1 MIHERELEF
10 RRSRFAQIRSAMRSS
25 GGPSA
30 GDGRGSGGPSSGDGR
45 SSSCAN
51 LSDQLLDHLR
61 TFLIDNDLDALRS
74 SLNQV
79 SAAPEFAG
87 CFPGYNFGVGMFL
100 NQLIDAAPDSDE
112 LTRLLDATLRM
123 PNDDG
128 EGEQRLGALVDY
140 VERIRQGGQPA
151 SKSAVIFL
159 SFFWWLQ
166 HPALW
171 PFLWPASDEA
181 LRRLG
186 WLRSDQAPVESY
198 LSYRD
203 IVRTVHDNDALV
215 EQTLA
220 WFGAHPWTGLDV
232 GLAGRLAWSRELNE
246 SWDGD
251 RYPDGVLP
259 VARADISAALAE
271 MRILGDHLE
280 SELSETIGHQLRRQ
294 IANIY
299 ATRNIERVRDD
310 VWVKWKLKEAAGWTE
325 APAVQVLVRPDEVVV
340 GFTPGRRGRGWAA
353 AVRSSLAEILPDGL
367 EFIPQWVDDDGSG
380 TGEYFIGRRFELS
393 DVLGDPAFADTIVA
407 ITASVQPLMDL
418 TLDSIELTPDGGG
431 QPPAELQAL
440 HARFLAERG
449 YPTDKDTTARA
460 KRAQFAD
467 QLRCDRLDA
476 LTAEEFRL
484 IFNTSFYGFAG
495 NQSIL
500 NKTLNDG
507 DPDQHERVIATLR
520 ELLCGSAP
528 VEQRINR
535 CLDVDDLGIKGLGES
550 VIMKLLSI
558 AAPDRFVP
566 VFPVVGDNG
575 KVALLGALGAPAPAV
590 SADRGARQVQANDQL
605 RSLLEPLFP
614 GDPWA
619 MAQFAF
625 WAREQLETPE
635 VDPLDA
641 VVEDCYLP
649 DRSFV
654 DELVKLLDDKR
665 QIVLFGPPGTG
676 KTFIARKLAEA
687 LAPADQLRRFVQ
699 FHPSTSYEDFFEG
712 YRPDTDASGNLSYTL
727 TSGPFAQLADH
738 AAGDTRQH
746 VLVIDE
752 LNRANIPKVFGEL
765 LFLLEYRDQSV
776 SPLYRDEFSLPE
788 NLWVIATM
796 NTADRSI
803 ASLDAALRRRFHFVP
818 IFPDAGPMEGLLD
831 RYLER
836 EGGDRQWA
844 RLLNMVNGEL
854 REQLGSG
861 DQLIGPSHFLRSDL
875 DEVRMERIW
884 RYNIEPLMDDLFY
897 GDRATIAQFHWPEVI
912 DRFRNSAASKDVPAT
927 PEQSSDEAGS
937 GDPAVG
943 DPPAQGDVE

>member
-10 RRSRFAQIRSAMRSS
+10 RRGRFAQIRSAMRAA
-25 GGPSA
+25 GGVPS
-30 GDGRGSGGPSSGDGR
+30 DGGRGDGR
-45 SSSCAN
+45 SA
-51 LSDQLLDHLR
+51 LADQLLDHLR
-61 TFLIDNDLDALRS
+61 TFLIDNDLDAFRA
-74 SLNQV
+74 SLNQA
-79 SAAPEFAG
+79 SAAPDFAS

-100 NQLIDAAPDSDE
+100 NQLVDAAPERDE
-112 LTRLLDATLRM
+112 LITLLDATLRL
-123 PNDDG
+123 PNDDS
-128 EGEQRLGALVDY
+128 EGEQRLNLLVDY
-140 VERIRQGGQPA
+140 VDRIRQGNQPA

-166 HPALW
+166 HPAMW

-198 LSYRD
+198 LGYRD

-220 WFGAHPWTGLDV
+220 WFSAHPWTGLDV
-232 GLAGRLAWSRELNE
+232 GLADRLAWAQELNE
-246 SWDGD
+246 SWDGK
-251 RYPDGVLP
+251 YPDGVLE
-259 VARADISAALAE
+259 VVQTDLFAALAE

-280 SELSETIGHQLRRQ
+280 NEVSEATGRPLRRH

-310 VWVKWKLKEAAGWTE
+310 VWVKWKLKNADGWNE
-325 APAVQVLVRPDEVVV
+325 APSIHLLVRVDSVTV
-340 GFTPGRRGRGWAA
+340 GFSPGRRERGWAA
-353 AVRSSLAEILPDGL
+353 ALRPLLDKIVPDGL
-367 EFIPQWVDDDGSG
+367 EYISLWADPVTSPN
-380 TGEYFIGRRFELS
+380 TGEFIIGRRFDSSE
-393 DVLGDPAFADTIVA
+393 VLGDASFANTIVA
-407 ITASVQPLMDL
+407 IAAAVQPLMDR
-418 TLDSIELTPDGGG
+418 TVDSVGLTPTPD
-431 QPPAELQAL
+431 PESAPELQAL

-449 YPTDKDTTARA
+449 YPIEKDTKARA
-460 KRAQFAD
+460 KRVEFAEL
-467 QLRCDRLDA
+467 LRCDRLDV

-484 IFNTSFYGFAG
+484 IFNSSFYGFAG

-500 NKTLNDG
+500 NTTLNDG
-507 DPDQHERVIATLR
+507 DPDQHARVVAALR
-520 ELLCGSAP
+520 VLLCGSEP
-528 VEQRINR
+528 VDQRINR
-535 CLDVDDLGIKGLGES
+535 CLDPDDLGIKGLGES

-558 AAPDRFVP
+558 TDPDRFVP
-566 VFPVVGDNG
+566 VFPVAGGNG
-575 KVALLGALGAPAPAV
+575 KAVMLSALGAPVPPAN
-590 SADRGARQVQANDQL
+590 ADKGARQVQANDKL

-619 MAQFAF
+619 MGQFAF
-625 WAREQLETPE
+625 WARGQLEVPPD

-649 DRSFV
+649 DRSFI
-654 DELVKLLDDKR
+654 DELVDLLDDKG
-665 QIVLFGPPGTG
+665 QIVLYGPPGTG
-676 KTFIARKLAEA
+676 KTFVARKLAEA
-687 LAPADQLRRFVQ
+687 LAPSDQLRRFVQ

-712 YRPDTDASGNLSYTL
+712 YRPDTDAGGNLSYTL
-727 TSGPFAQLADH
+727 KSGPFAQLADH
-738 AAGDTRQH
+738 AAVDLRQH
-746 VLVIDE
+746 VLVVDE

-818 IFPDAGPMEGLLD
+818 IFPDDGPMEGLLD

-875 DEVRMERIW
+875 DEARMQRIW

-897 GDRATIAQFHWPEVI
+897 GDRATITQFHWPEVI
-912 DRFRNSAASKDVPAT
+912 ARFRKSAASTDVPAT
-927 PEQSSDEAGS
+927 PEQSSDESAIAIPSLAADESATDIAAEDG
-937 GDPAVG
+937 
-943 DPPAQGDVE
+943 VE